1 MDVSGRAGREDKG
14 IMMKHII
21 FDIGNVLIGYRWQD
35 MLIEDYGMNP
45 EDALRLGSTVFNNPN
60 WLRLDAG
67 DISLQEMAE
76 YAIQEMPDL
85 AEDVKWF
92 FGNARMMRVKRPS
105 IWNEMKVLREKGY
118 DIYLLSNYSEELL
131 ESHIGDTEIRDL
143 VDGGVVSFQIHE
155 IKPEPAIYQYLLQKY
170 NLKPEDCLFFDDRE
184 DNVEAARK
192 LGISAIVV
200 TGEEQLLEE
209 LKKL

>member
-1 MDVSGRAGREDKG
+1 
-14 IMMKHII
+14 MKHII

-35 MLIEDYGMNP
+35 MLIEDHGMNP
-45 EDALRLGSTVFNNPN
+45 EDALRLGSTVFNNSN

-76 YAIQEMPDL
+76 YAIKEMPDL

-118 DIYLLSNYSEELL
+118 GIYLLSNYSEELL
-131 ESHIGDTEIRDL
+131 ESHIGDTEIKDL

>member
-1 MDVSGRAGREDKG
+1 
-14 IMMKHII
+14 MKHII

-35 MLIEDYGMNP
+35 MLIEDHGMNP
-45 EDALRLGSTVFNNPN
+45 EDALRLGSGVFNNPN

-67 DISLQEMAE
+67 NISLQEMAE
-76 YAIQEMPDL
+76 YAIKDMPDL

-92 FGNARMMRVKRPS
+92 FRNARLMRVKRPS
-105 IWNEMKVLREKGY
+105 IWKEMKVLREKGY
-118 DIYLLSNYSEELL
+118 GIYLLSNYSEELL
-131 ESHIGDTEIRDL
+131 ESHVGDTEIRDL

-170 NLKPEDCLFFDDRE
+170 DLKPEDCLFFDDRAE
-184 DNVEAARK
+184 NVEAARK

>member
-1 MDVSGRAGREDKG
+1 
-14 IMMKHII
+14 MKHII

-35 MLIEDYGMNP
+35 MLIEDHGMNP
-45 EDALRLGSTVFNNPN
+45 EDALRLGSGVFNNPN

-67 DISLQEMAE
+67 NISLQEMAE
-76 YAIQEMPDL
+76 YAIKDMPDL

-92 FGNARMMRVKRPS
+92 FGNARLMRVKRPS
-105 IWNEMKVLREKGY
+105 IWKEMKVLREKGY
-118 DIYLLSNYSEELL
+118 GIYLLSNYSEELL
-131 ESHIGDTEIRDL
+131 ESHVGDTEIRDL

-170 NLKPEDCLFFDDRE
+170 DLKPEDCLFFDDRAE
-184 DNVEAARK
+184 NVEAARK

>member
-1 MDVSGRAGREDKG
+1 
-14 IMMKHII
+14 MKHII

-35 MLIEDYGMNP
+35 MLIEDHGMNP
-45 EDALRLGSTVFNNPN
+45 EDALRLGSGVFNNPN

-67 DISLQEMAE
+67 NISLQEMAE
-76 YAIQEMPDL
+76 YAIKDMPDL

-92 FGNARMMRVKRPS
+92 FENARLMRVKRPS

-118 DIYLLSNYSEELL
+118 GIYLLSNYSEELL
-131 ESHIGDTEIRDL
+131 ESHVGDTEIRDL

-170 NLKPEDCLFFDDRE
+170 DLKPEDCLFFDDRAE
-184 DNVEAARK
+184 NVEAARK